1 MSFVPQMPSS
11 VVGQGM
17 SPRGS
22 PQGSPQASPGE
33 SVILLIFRLKQC
45 SVVLMRGYHDTYRIC
60 QEMYIQGCQGE
71 FKMFVFGFN
80 FCAYSTVLVD
90 FD

>member
-1 MSFVPQMPSS
+1 
-11 VVGQGM
+11 
-17 SPRGS
+17 
-22 PQGSPQASPGE
+22 
-33 SVILLIFRLKQC
+33 
-45 SVVLMRGYHDTYRIC
+45 MRGYHDTYRIC